1 MTPPTDPIPPS
12 EDDATFEPVTAW
24 HPMLVAVLE
33 KFLPTG
39 WKLLPELLLRRLPQ
53 RVDIVLLRQEGI
65 APGPARKLLSVFD
78 YLRPHTL
85 IEQKGPT
92 DDLAAEDALVLL
104 GYAAQYMVLTHLR
117 DPGLL
122 ELMVIADSIPAAFV
136 DQIERLGGRF
146 EPLQGGLWHGQLAGF
161 ELHGVATR
169 DAFKSAPSER
179 LFFAFSRGY
188 LQAPGHLIPVLDKE
202 DQRVYVSLYEQ
213 VAQFRKR
220 RGPMALKDE
229 ELAEIAHERWL
240 AELFSRLPLEQ
251 RLAGIPPEQVLKAY
265 APEERVADLT
275 PEERLLLLPAAALA
289 ALSDDYLRSLS
300 PETQAAIRLRISR
313 PS

>member
-65 APGPARKLLSVFD
+65 APGTARKLLSVFD

-104 GYAAQYMVLTHLR
+104 GYASQYMVLTHLR

-136 DQIERLGGRF
+136 DQIERLGGHF

-188 LQAPGHLIPVLDKE
+188 LQAPGDLLPPLDPE
-202 DQRVYVSLYEQ
+202 EELVYLSLYEQ
-213 VAQFRKR
+213 VAQFRKM

-229 ELAEIAHERWL
+229 KLAETSHARLI
-240 AELFSRLPLEQ
+240 AELRRRLPPEELFADIPLEQ
-251 RLAGIPPEQVLKAY
+251 RLVGIPPEQVLKAY
-265 APEERVADLT
+265 APEQ
-275 PEERLLLLPAAALA
+275 RLLSLPDAALA
-289 ALSDDYLRSLS
+289 ALSDDCLRSLS